1 MLENITGAQSV
12 AAHMVTTEDLRFAE
26 NVLGRWLTVEYFP
39 GLERQAGNYEY
50 R

>member
-1 MLENITGAQSV
+1 MSGNTTGARF
-12 AAHMVTTEDLRFAE
+12 AAVHMVTTEDLRFAE